1 MWQKEKSGNPF
12 AHLRFAIVPSD
23 GYNAERDF
31 QKKIPFEIFFP
42 LQSENLKRI
51 HKQKSAERKI

>member
-31 QKKIPFEIFFP
+31 QKKIPFEIFYP
-42 LQSENLKRI
+42 PSKR
-51 HKQKSAERKI
+51 KSQKNTQTKVC